1 MTEEEAKYI
10 WKNRK
15 GKVIFT
21 PVYEVYKETFF
32 DAIIE
37 ESAIT
42 STFLKFEST
51 AVYERYMLNS
61 AQFAAAKQAAENELL
76 KKAAEIIDPE
86 GNGRSYEKY
95 KPIAENICARSK
107 DTWLRVEYDT
117 ARNNAVSGA
126 QFKRMQDD
134 SEFYPIWRYKG
145 AMDSRERPEHVEMEG
160 IVFKIGDPA
169 GDACFPPLDW
179 NCRCVGI
186 QEDARYLQQ
195 TGAQVQSNEQA
206 TALMEKNVAP
216 EFRFNA
222 ANQGNLPKEN
232 HSYFEALGNAN
243 DANRSTFGL
252 PPAKDEKGD
261 DLIGLRAIGMHFMA
275 NEVDRWRQKYH
286 SKTNGDLV
294 FQNKRLFANVTWN
307 SNSFHAVGKHQRGFE
322 NIPEV
327 IANPDEVWGLW
338 EDVDKQLVSLRTYI
352 KFGRSSYLV
361 FTKDGII
368 KDAYALSGNSTDKY
382 RKGLLL

>member
-1 MTEEEAKYI
+1 MTEEESRYI

-21 PVYEVYKETFF
+21 PVYEIYKETFF

-37 ESAIT
+37 ESAMT
-42 STFLKFEST
+42 TTFAKFEST
-51 AVYERYMLNS
+51 ALYERYMLNS

-76 KKAAEIIDPE
+76 KKAAEIVDPE
-86 GNGRSYEKY
+86 GNGRSYDKY

-117 ARNNAVSGA
+117 ARNNAVSGV

-134 SEFYPIWRYKG
+134 SDYYPYWRYRG
-145 AMDSRERPEHVEMEG
+145 VMDSRERPEHVEMEG
-160 IVFKIGDPA
+160 MVFKIGDPA
-169 GDACFPPLDW
+169 GDACYPPLDW

-195 TGAQVQSNEQA
+195 TGAQVRTEAQSAKLLED
-206 TALMEKNVAP
+206 NVAP

-222 ANQGNLPKEN
+222 ANQGNLPKDN

-243 DANRSTFGL
+243 EANRSTFGL
-252 PPAKDEKGD
+252 PPHKGD
-261 DLIGLRAIGMHFMA
+261 KGGDLIGLKAIGMHFMA
-275 NEVDRWRQKYH
+275 NQVDKWRQEYK
-286 SKTNGDLV
+286 SKANGDLI
-294 FQNKRLFANVTWN
+294 FQNHRLFANVVWN

-327 IANPDEVWGLW
+327 IASPDEVWGLW
-338 EDVDKQLVSLRTYI
+338 EDVDKQLISLRTYI

-361 FTKDGII
+361 FTKDGVI
-368 KDAYALSGNSTDKY
+368 KDAFALSGNSTDKY